1 MRIEILN
8 EQGDVINTILADKDF
23 AEANYPGAWQVAADQ
38 GMPPGPTVPD
48 RVTRRQALQA
58 LLLAGVLDN
67 VQPAIDAIPD
77 PIQRRMAQ
85 IEWDESQVF
94 ERRRPLLVT
103 LGAAL
108 GLDSAGLDQLFIQAG
123 ALP

>member
-1 MRIEILN
+1 MFIEILN
-8 EQGDVINTILADKDF
+8 EQGDVLRTIIADSDF
-23 AEANYPGAWQVAADQ
+23 AEANYPGAWRVAADQ
-38 GMPPGPTVPD
+38 GMPPGPIVPD

-123 ALP
+123 ALS